1 MSNRL
6 TTEQILDAFAAEP
19 SHDRDTLEVYMSKYP
34 ELRLRFLELAAE
46 TREVAGAA
54 RVATESIEDPGL
66 EAAWSLVTSYTPEAA
81 SKTANP
87 FEPFTRKK
95 FVELC
100 DGLGLPRGFVVAIRD
115 KRVQL
120 ASIPERFLEAAAR
133 LLNSRIEDLRA
144 YLSGSP
150 QVISTAEFKASKKP
164 VAFEQITFLQLIEDT
179 ELSSEQKATALEY
192 LDDDGSD

>member
-1 MSNRL
+1 MSDRP

-19 SHDRDTLEVYMSKYP
+19 SHDRDTLEIYMSKYP
-34 ELRLRFLELAAE
+34 KLRVRFLELAAE
-46 TREVAGAA
+46 IREVAGAA
-54 RVATESIEDPGL
+54 RVATESIKDPGL
-66 EAAWSLVTSYTPEAA
+66 EAAWSLVASSAPKAA
-81 SKTANP
+81 SKAPDP

-120 ASIPERFLEAAAR
+120 ASIPGRFLEAAAR
-133 LLNSRIEDLRA
+133 LMDSSIEDLRI

-150 QVISTAEFKASKKP
+150 QVISTAEFKANKKP

-179 ELSSEQKATALEY
+179 ELSSEQRATALEY